1 MKTLL
6 ICDFDFK
13 FVKKAFRGIITKMS
27 GADEQKAGSSVERKR
42 MRLDDNATI
51 DNRVDVEMSPA
62 YKVSFSAP
70 K

>member
-1 MKTLL
+1 
-6 ICDFDFK
+6 
-13 FVKKAFRGIITKMS
+13 MS
-27 GADEQKAGSSVERKR
+27 DADQQKAGSSAGKKI

-51 DNRVDVEMSPA
+51 DNRVDIEMSAA